1 MVRALLL
8 SLKVFC
14 PFFLNSCSF
23 ILHEF
28 LKTLAFLLRL
38 QLTSVETHDRSP
50 GLEFQCWFQ
59 CFKSLKC

>member
-14 PFFLNSCSF
+14 LFFLNSYSF

-50 GLEFQCWFQ
+50 GLELQCWSVQ
-59 CFKSLKC
+59 